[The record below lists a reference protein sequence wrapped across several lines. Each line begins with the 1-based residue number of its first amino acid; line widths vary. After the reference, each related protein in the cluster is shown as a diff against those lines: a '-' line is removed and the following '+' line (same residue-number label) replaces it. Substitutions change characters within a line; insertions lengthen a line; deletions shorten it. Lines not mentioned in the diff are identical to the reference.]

1 MSVDARPKSLRKRVT
16 RTIRVF
22 RWILTA
28 LASVGLFVRPRVIG
42 RENIPKQGAVI
53 FASNHRS
60 VFDPIALFGA
70 LKTRRDIAF
79 MAKAELFKF
88 WLSRALL
95 GWLGT
100 IAVARDTAEAIKSS
114 EEGITVLL
122 AGGAVANFIEG
133 GVSATGELRSPK
145 SGVAYMALAT
155 GADVVPVAMVGTEN
169 VKRPGWSWWR
179 WGFRKRYVIIFGK
192 PIPAPVLDREPTK
205 QDREVQTTR
214 IMHDIAAL
222 ITRANQELA
231 MKW

>member
-1 MSVDARPKSLRKRVT
+1 MSVDVRPKSLRKRVT
-16 RTIRVF
+16 RTIRVC

-70 LKTRRDIAF
+70 LKRRRDIAF

-88 WLSRALL
+88 WPARALL

-100 IAVARDTAEAIKSS
+100 IPVRRGTTAAVEAS
-114 EEGITVLL
+114 EAGVAVLR
-122 AGGAVANFIEG
+122 AGGAVAAFIEG
-133 GVSATGELRSPK
+133 KVSTTGELLRAK
-145 SGVAYMALAT
+145 SGVAYMALET

-169 VKRPGWSWWR
+169 VKRPSWPWWR
-179 WGFRKRYVIIFGK
+179 WGFMKRYVIVIGK
-192 PIPAPVLDREPTK
+192 PIPAPKLDHEPTK
-205 QDREVQTTR
+205 QDREAHTTL
-214 IMHDIAAL
+214 IMQDIAAL
-222 ITRANQELA
+222 ITRANPELA
-231 MKW
+231 AKW